1 MNAKQRCGDFSF
13 KFILKVA
20 ENLHVDV
27 HGDFS
32 STKPPIASPTLRPC
46 KPQTDPSRDVDPHLH
61 LMCDLLP
68 CPHRGHYQQ
77 YMGEQMDSADTK
89 TIEKSKGDNFDIC
102 TKQGGN
108 KEKSGDEHYK
118 QYLEAEKPD
127 IECIM
132 TKENGKKNS
141 VVSEEETDHIHRDL
155 EKIVQDIVINREMET
170 YKNESGNSEN
180 VMIDTDKHYKQC
192 QDGSQDNNLSN
203 FSVQKPKQS
212 DVNIM
217 TSSKKGASE
226 GKNLIRQN
234 EEVRQENVMKPK
246 HSSSP
251 NLERKGINAAVGQVS
266 DSTLKVYF

>member
-1 MNAKQRCGDFSF
+1 MSNNDVAISVF

-27 HGDFS
+27 HDFS
-32 STKPPIASPTLRPC
+32 STKLPIASPTLRPC
-46 KPQTDPSRDVDPHLH
+46 KPHTDPSRDVDPHLH

-68 CPHRGHYQQ
+68 CPHRDQYQK
-77 YMGEQMDSADTK
+77 YLGEQIDSVETK
-89 TIEKSKGDNFDIC
+89 PVEKSKGDNFEIC

-108 KEKSGDEHYK
+108 KEKSGDKHYK

-127 IECIM
+127 IECIK
-132 TKENGKKNS
+132 TKENGEKNS
-141 VVSEEETDHIHRDL
+141 VVSEEETDHRHRDL
-155 EKIVQDIVINREMET
+155 EKIVQDIVISREMEAD
-170 YKNESGNSEN
+170 KSDSGNSEN

-192 QDGSQDNNLSN
+192 QERSQDDDLC
-203 FSVQKPKQS
+203 SVQKPKQS

-217 TSSKKGASE
+217 ASSKKGVSE

-234 EEVRQENVMKPK
+234 EEVRQEKVMKPK

-266 DSTLKVYF
+266 DSILSVF